1 MKLLNIS
8 ALALCSVFLFTPL
21 LSKAQVLEPGQV
33 YTTGSIVQDTPQG
46 GPTPWVNGVYQ
57 NNLTCWGWGD
67 PGYCGPNAI
76 VRPGGIINFSYGS
89 TYLYQQQNVSTLL
102 PSATGLQVNGYNF
115 GFMAKNG
122 NGWDDG
128 RTDNLMALVRFWD
141 NTGGRGATNLLYG
154 DAYSLNYKFNWTSF
168 DYSKTFTTP
177 LAVPSIGQVQYG
189 FIGSD
194 NNGWAG
200 PYGPEIYNVSFSLKY
215 SVDPCASN
223 PLYSPTCKGYL
234 DALAKL
240 MPAPTSTTAAAPP
253 PEPVSVA
260 AAPPPTGP
268 APPPGSPP
276 PSQDQ
281 QQTQQGQAP
290 TGSPPPAGPA
300 PQQVAAQP
308 SANNQQPKAGE
319 VADAGGGKSSSPVS
333 LSSVLSMIGS
343 NQEKTAAL
351 EKSVVQAADAQ
362 AFSAG
367 ESAKQTAEKIAG
379 EAQSQSIAISNSQSA
394 GTSQSSST
402 QSFSGP
408 GQNSGLPLQ
417 GNLQSN
423 TMFSSARLEQSLSSV
438 NSGQSSSSSTMSF
451 GVLQNTQNDSKQD
464 FVFNAP
470 QAIAYVPKIESSSKL
485 EINTSVQMPKYE
497 PPTSNENLGL
507 QIPSPAVGRTQ
518 FEVKQDTQ
526 ASAQITMLPPVKYEP
541 PKIENTATA
550 STQVYQYQPPVVR
563 QDIIVSMASPQSL
576 TYSLVPPAKQASVQ
590 IEMPVLEG
598 IKFSGNKNPV
608 ESAIE
613 YRPII
618 LQTNSGQQTDTV
630 KRNVQNN
637 ELAGGVSIESIA
649 RQPANFAQ
657 YFSMIPDAAF
667 YEPKEIYRN
676 QKTVDNVRA
685 LRSLSSD
692 RLHQEMIEKQ
702 YKLGE

>member
-1 MKLLNIS
+1 M
-8 ALALCSVFLFTPL
+8 FTPL

-76 VRPGGIINFSYGS
+76 VRPGGNINFSYGS

-189 FIGSD
+189 FIGRD

-215 SVDPCASN
+215 SVDPCTSN

-240 MPAPTSTTAAAPP
+240 MPASTSTTAAAPP

-260 AAPPPTGP
+260 AAPPPAGP

-290 TGSPPPAGPA
+290 PGSPPPAGPA

-507 QIPSPAVGRTQ
+507 QIPSPTVGRTQ

-541 PKIENTATA
+541 PKIENTAAT

-618 LQTNSGQQTDTV
+618 LQTTSGQQTDTV